1 MRHKSTKADSRSRPA
16 MEVIELGA
24 LRDDRDSAPAHSHA
38 SPTGKD
44 GSVISSPTATDD
56 ATDEAQSNN
65 AHDGE
70 THAA

>member
-1 MRHKSTKADSRSRPA
+1 